1 MSAEIENQSPPP
13 PRVRILED
21 TVVNQIAAGE
31 VVERPASVVKELVEN
46 ALDAQATEISV
57 VLSNGGRSSIEII
70 DNGRGMSR
78 EDALLAIER
87 FGTSK
92 IRSVGDLE
100 EISSLGFRGEALPS
114 IASVSK
120 FRLQTKS
127 SGASG
132 VDISIRGGRLHDVLE
147 RDLPQGTRVE
157 VKSLFFN
164 VPARKKF
171 LRTAATE
178 IGHIRN
184 LLADFAAAYP
194 EHRFTLVSDGQ
205 ELQCYPPSQSFAERV
220 RELRVVQGKAIEV
233 QHSELLPDSQ
243 SIHVR
248 GVLSQ
253 AIEAVSSS
261 ARIRLL
267 VNGRSVRDRLLLRA
281 VREGY
286 GSFLKPGKYP
296 AGVLQISLPASTV
309 DVNVHPQK
317 TEVRF
322 RDPQQVFSAI
332 SRAIAEAISSHSLLP
347 RAEAPRRAFQ
357 AETSPQVQL
366 NAPFRKPSAEPEFI
380 VHAPQELG
388 ESQKSSFSEP
398 HSDLISTPQTPPHS
412 QPSLQAASALYSQ
425 AAPAEESGKHSAS
438 QEQDSLE
445 TARYLGQ
452 VMNLYLL
459 FEASEELLILDMH
472 AAHERVMFYKL
483 KQQFLQGAILRQGLL
498 VPETLELSEG
508 EAERFDSVFDSL
520 QKLGFES
527 EVFGENTIIVRS
539 VPAILGTVSASRLLR
554 EVLSLPEW
562 ADAKLPLE
570 RAIDACLARLAC
582 HRSVR
587 SGQQLSAEEAYS
599 LVDALKEAE
608 SASFCPH
615 GRPVL
620 LRYSESQLEALFG
633 RSQF

>member
-1 MSAEIENQSPPP
+1 MSAEIEKLEAPSR
-13 PRVRILED
+13 RVRILQD
-21 TVVNQIAAGE
+21 SVVNQIAAGE

-46 ALDAQATEISV
+46 ALDADASEISV
-57 VLSNGGRSSIEII
+57 VVTNGGRSSIEVI
-70 DNGRGMSR
+70 DNGKGMTR

-92 IRSVGDLE
+92 ITTVHDLE
-100 EISSLGFRGEALPS
+100 QVNTLGFRGEALPS

-127 SGASG
+127 STSTG
-132 VDISIRGGRLHDVLE
+132 VDISIRGGRLLDVAE
-147 RDLPQGTRVE
+147 RDLPQGTRVQ

-171 LRTAATE
+171 LRTATTE
-178 IGHIRN
+178 IGHIRT
-184 LLADFAAAYP
+184 LLVDFAAAYP
-194 EHRFTLVSDGQ
+194 EHRFTLVAEGQ
-205 ELQCYPPSQSFAERV
+205 EIQCYPPAGSFADRV
-220 RELRVVQGKAIEV
+220 RELRVVQGKGIEV
-233 QHSELLPDSQ
+233 AYVRGQSASEQ
-243 SIHVR
+243 IAVR

-296 AGVLQISLPASTV
+296 AGVLQISLPPASV

-317 TEVRF
+317 SEVRF
-322 RDPQQVFSAI
+322 RDPQQVFAAVSG
-332 SRAIAEAISSHSLLP
+332 AIAEAIASHSLLAQPKPAHEEFAQKANP
-347 RAEAPRRAFQ
+347 RVQLQ
-357 AETSPQVQL
+357 ANFPKYAQEPVFLQQPLASSEPQEPQSDHRNREECTSPEQVAELANQ
-366 NAPFRKPSAEPEFI
+366 SAT
-380 VHAPQELG
+380 QEQ
-388 ESQKSSFSEP
+388 SP
-398 HSDLISTPQTPPHS
+398 V
-412 QPSLQAASALYSQ
+412 
-425 AAPAEESGKHSAS
+425 PAEEKRAA
-438 QEQDSLE
+438 LE
-445 TARYLGQ
+445 NARYLGQ
-452 VMNLYLL
+452 VMHLYLL
-459 FEASEELLILDMH
+459 FESNDELLIVDMH

-483 KQQFLQGAILRQGLL
+483 KQQYLNGAVVRQGLL
-498 VPETLELSEG
+498 VPETLELSDG
-508 EAERFDSVFDSL
+508 ERERFEAVAESL
-520 QKLGFES
+520 GQLGFES
-527 EVFGENTIIVRS
+527 EVFGENTVIVRS
-539 VPAILGTVSASRLLR
+539 VPAILGKQSAASLLR

-587 SGQQLSAEEAYS
+587 SGRQLGAEEAYS
-599 LVDALKEAE
+599 LLDSLEEAE

-633 RSQF
+633 RTQF